1 MIGLSGPEADGS
13 IHNPNLSQ
21 PPICEWKPM
30 VPPLF
35 KSGRGEGST
44 QTILAGLQQQKKFHV
59 KGSASSNG
67 SGGDGGRPSP
77 AFLLAL
83 TMALELTTGHFNMI
97 PENQKQ

>member
-1 MIGLSGPEADGS
+1 MVGLSGPEADGS
-13 IHNPNLSQ
+13 IRNPNLSQ

-44 QTILAGLQQQKKFHV
+44 QTILAGFSKKFHV

-83 TMALELTTGHFNMI
+83 TMALELITGHFNMI